1 MRKNKTSLLF
11 FSACFVILTF
21 SFLGNILL
29 FEKTKASTEESNA
42 VFVGQRAI
50 LENFSMTSKDGQAKI
65 NIPSGSIRRSAFIE
79 IKTTESYPPLPV
91 DKNQISKI
99 YHYSMLPATNNALV
113 GQINLEIKYY
123 QENGNWKEIFIYNDE
138 TKKWQNT
145 PGTINTETK
154 TVLSKTSWASGYIV
168 VLEDKVYKSEY
179 LKKIINSP
187 SIIVA
192 DAKTGEI
199 LLERDSETI
208 RPIASLTKLATTAVF
223 LDHNPGWNKLVAM
236 IPEDDTIPSKI
247 YAKNGDV
254 FTTNSLFYATL
265 IKSANNATKALARST
280 GLSNES
286 FVFEMNKKAK
296 DLGMNNTFFDEP
308 TGLSNNNVST
318 AMDFLKISSA
328 LFADPL
334 FLKTTT
340 PKIYMIS
347 SVSGQKHTLINSNK
361 LLDVPY
367 VVIGSKTGFTNS
379 AGRCLAMKVR
389 NKNGKEIIAIT
400 IGADTPGAQ
409 WEDMRLILDATLSE

>member
-29 FEKTKASTEESNA
+29 FEKTKASAEESNA
-42 VFVGQRAI
+42 VFVDQRAI

-138 TKKWQNT
+138 TKKWQNI

-236 IPEDDTIPSKI
+236 TPEDDTIPSKI

-296 DLGMNNTFFDEP
+296 DLGMNNTFFEEP

-340 PKIYMIS
+340 PKIYTIS
-347 SVSGQKHTLINSNK
+347 SISGQKHTLINSNK